1 MPHETPVNPAGSAGH
16 MDALRSWRAGQPAPK
31 IGPVVHRYPIDIGH
45 PPHEKQMLFEA
56 KKGRHLGRR
65 GNVGEAETPDDTVA
79 SAALYMP
86 ADALNTATAVNWDE
100 REIGIIGGAIIESF
114 ATGDPPTSANIVE
127 KLKDAIP
134 AGLGGAA
141 IDVAAKLITPL
152 ISTATA
158 GGDGKAILQS
168 MFGQQVDPRLD
179 MLFNRVQYRTHTFTF
194 TLIPRNQ
201 REAENINQILNLFQF
216 YMLPKYGSAQD
227 GSVQLDSYFIGYPY
241 EFDITLITGGGKSQ
255 SPHINKIDR
264 SVLTSC
270 TINHASSQRVAFVG
284 AYYPASTSL
293 TLDFK
298 EVRLQGRD
306 SYNKS
311 MWHGDPSTPHD
322 PNGPMTNEQARELG
336 GTVVT
341 SSGVILKSAM
351 TAVQKYWYDLG
362 VTPP

>member
-31 IGPVVHRYPIDIGH
+31 FGPVVHRYPIDIGH

-216 YMLPKYGSAQD
+216 YMLPKYGGGED
-227 GSVQLDSYFIGYPY
+227 DVTVDSFFIGYPY